1 MTIIYSIIMN
11 GVEFIKSKQRSWAK
25 RKSFELVGGT
35 IPNKGEKNYL
45 NNLSDNLFEDLTQES
60 IKCYQSGDGNETKDS
75 KTRLAKMKA
84 LHSSSAIV
92 VNLFQY
98 WQGKDICP
106 ILNACKLT
114 SRTNKAGCIIENVG
128 SAFPKET
135 PVIPPPLNYEIKFEE
150 QFEICSDKTQFPL
163 SPNIDVV
170 ISTPLSDIAIES
182 KFTEPYGNRKHEG
195 LKQKYVENISFW
207 DGLPNLYELAKEIS
221 PDDTKFQYLDAAQLI
236 KHILGLKNSCDKYN
250 FQIKPGLNGRRLFT
264 RSFRL
269 LYLWY
274 DVLGK
279 DGVEHRKE
287 IEQFAEI
294 AQRDNIKFS
303 HITYQEVIMKLS
315 KEFYEGNEDYLNYI
329 TDRYL

>member
-1 MTIIYSIIMN
+1 MVNAIL
-11 GVEFIKSKQRSWAK
+11 AK
-25 RKSFELVGGT
+25 RVNHIVTKGDNPAWPKGSKSRGFS
-35 IPNKGEKNYL
+35 N
-45 NNLSDNLFEDLTQES
+45 
-60 IKCYQSGDGNETKDS
+60 
-75 KTRLAKMKA
+75 
-84 LHSSSAIV
+84 
-92 VNLFQY
+92 
-98 WQGKDICP
+98 
-106 ILNACKLT
+106 
-114 SRTNKAGCIIENVG
+114 
-128 SAFPKET
+128 
-135 PVIPPPLNYEIKFEE
+135 
-150 QFEICSDKTQFPL
+150 
-163 SPNIDVV
+163 
-170 ISTPLSDIAIES
+170 
-182 KFTEPYGNRKHEG
+182 
-195 LKQKYVENISFW
+195 
-207 DGLPNLYELAKEIS
+207 
-221 PDDTKFQYLDAAQLI
+221 
-236 KHILGLKNSCDKYN
+236 N